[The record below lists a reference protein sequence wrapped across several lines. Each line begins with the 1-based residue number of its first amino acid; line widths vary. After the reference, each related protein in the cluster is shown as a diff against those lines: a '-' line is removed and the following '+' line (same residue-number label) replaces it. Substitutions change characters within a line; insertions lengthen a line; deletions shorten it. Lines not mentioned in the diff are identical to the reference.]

1 MDNKILISNL
11 SHLELNNLYNIAGY
25 IIASYIITSIIEI
38 CTTCDKC
45 IQLVRLPIPVRF
57 LFTKLVQLKC
67 YTTHSLC
74 FVNVKTFKV
83 FIKLEHMFRHYT
95 NSLVIFKMLIGHYF

>member
-1 MDNKILISNL
+1 VDNKNLISNL

-25 IIASYIITSIIEI
+25 IIASYIITSITEI

-57 LFTKLVQLKC
+57 FIYKTC
-67 YTTHSLC
+67 TT
-74 FVNVKTFKV
+74 
-83 FIKLEHMFRHYT
+83 
-95 NSLVIFKMLIGHYF
+95 KMLYNTFFMFC